1 MDKNIQCIL
10 LKNDKVLIGEVVEVM
25 ADIGAPDCKIV
36 SPYLL
41 SESGELTSWL
51 NFTNQTDIIVHKI
64 MLFTKVYKL
73 YTLRFNSTI
82 QTDKMF

>member
-41 SESGELTSWL
+41 SESGELTTWL
-51 NFTNQTDIIVHKI
+51 DFTNQTDI
-64 MLFTKVYKL
+64 MLRSDDILTFVEPNGKL
-73 YTLRFNSTI
+73 I
-82 QTDKMF
+82 DKYLELTS